1 MELPAELTTGALVR
15 YAAKVDAEHASV
27 RDTLREMGLRV
38 IDTSRYPG
46 FVDLMVKRR
55 GRKYWEFIEVKTAQ
69 NKAGRIEKT
78 DSQRKLEAQGVEI
91 IYLRTREE
99 AMTWAKETR

>member
-1 MELPAELTTGALVR
+1 MR
-15 YAAKVDAEHASV
+15 YAARTDHSHAAV
-27 RDTLREMGLRV
+27 RDALREMGFV
-38 IDTSRYPG
+38 VVDTSRYSG
-46 FVDLMVKRR
+46 FVDLMVRKR
-55 GRKYWEFIEVKTAQ
+55 GKWHWIEVKTAQ

-99 AMTWAKETR
+99 AMTWAGSQT